1 MESQRNLNLAAE
13 TATVVAD
20 FTVRNADLM
29 QSVCGCNFIK
39 DLNAR
44 LQKIQSFSVI
54 FKILKIEH
62 PAIVDVFHILN
73 IPPGM

>member
-1 MESQRNLNLAAE
+1 
-13 TATVVAD
+13 
-20 FTVRNADLM
+20 M